1 MANTVTI
8 KKIIDGERKY
18 VVEVDILGDGTGEE
32 TATVAVDFSDLA
44 QPARCP
50 SDNISVQKVIWVL
63 TGFSATLLWDQT
75 TDVRFF
81 ECNED
86 NGGFDFMG
94 AGGALVSPKGTG
106 YTGDIVF
113 TTVGLGAGDHGYI
126 RFEGQKRQ

>member
-86 NGGFDFMG
+86 NGGFDFMV